1 VSYVGE
7 LGWEIYT
14 RTEYGLKMWDL
25 LWEAGQPCGLIAAGL
40 GAFDS
45 LRLEKGYRLWGAD
58 IHTEYNPYQAGLAW
72 AVRLSKADFL
82 GKDALL
88 RLKETA
94 LSRKLCCLTLDD
106 PQAVVLGKEPIMVN
120 EQPLGYVTSAGYGY
134 SVGKFIIYGYL
145 PVAYAAV
152 GTQVEVLYFDRRYTA
167 TVTTEPL
174 YDLEGRELKA

>member
-1 VSYVGE
+1 VLQSACANDVSNEAFPYFTAQPIEIGPVPAYALRVSYAGE

-25 LWEAGQPCGLIAAGL
+25 LWEAGQEHGLIAGGL

-82 GKDALL
+82 GKEALL
-88 RLKETA
+88 RIKETG
-94 LSRKLCCLTLDD
+94 LTRKLCCLTLDD
-106 PQAVVLGKEPIMVN
+106 PKAVVLGKEPIMDN
-120 EQPLGYVTSAGYGY
+120 GQALGYVTSAGYGY
-134 SVGKFIIYGYL
+134 SVGKFII
-145 PVAYAAV
+145 
-152 GTQVEVLYFDRRYTA
+152 TA
-167 TVTTEPL
+167 IC
-174 YDLEGRELKA
+174 R